1 MYQSRSG
8 LYKPLSVPEKEIRL
22 IRLRPRSFYRPE
34 QISDDVLICT
44 LEHASRS
51 NAIQYTAL
59 SYAWGS
65 GNETRPILVD
75 ETRQSIGANLEA
87 ALRELW
93 DDNEEVLVWADQL
106 CINQDDKV
114 EKNRQVSQMKEI
126 YEEAQRVIA
135 WLGPA
140 ADGSDL
146 VMFWIRKMSNAEGS
160 RSVTIDILN
169 HHEKPENLAA
179 MTEAFDKFC
188 QRDYW
193 QRLWIIQEFTVAQQ
207 LFIACGGA
215 LIAFDELVGA
225 LDFLKLPKWVVEQPD
240 MVNAYKST
248 SLTFVRGV
256 VTRRMRYQLRSGHQ
270 LDSLFQVVVESLVMG
285 IDYSHRETSYPR
297 DRIFS
302 VLGLAGDAF
311 SFGSF
316 PDYAPSTSCEDV
328 YEEAARGFLR
338 QGHVDIFCY
347 CQFPRTERNRRM
359 ATWAPDWQMPT
370 RKPNVD
376 DPWFSQFSAGT
387 ATNIAPQSITFPD
400 TKSVALQGII
410 VDEVK
415 GFGSTWNPDWLSAL
429 DCQAALDYLTEIT
442 AFCEDSPRV
451 SVDDV
456 QLVTARVA
464 INERVAYTSEDWR
477 QFYVTG
483 YNSAVD
489 SLFDAFQ
496 LGMEVA
502 ETWFTTGMKLLH
514 SRRPFIS
521 KTGYIGLA
529 PDHVAEGDIVCVF
542 LGAKTPYVLRP
553 TGQGTYTL
561 VGEVYLHGAMHGEIL
576 EGSPDVQ
583 KLVLR

>member
-1 MYQSRSG
+1 MNQSRNG
-8 LYKPLSVPEKEIRL
+8 LYKPLSVIEKEIRL

-34 QISDDVLICT
+34 QISDNVLICT
-44 LEHASRS
+44 LEHSSRK

-75 ETRQSIGANLEA
+75 DTTQSIGANLEA

-93 DDNEEVLVWADQL
+93 DDNDEVYVWGDQL

-114 EKNRQVSQMKEI
+114 EKNHQVSQMKKI

-140 ADGSDL
+140 ADLSDSIL
-146 VMFWIRKMSNAEGS
+146 FWIRQMSKSEGS
-160 RSVTIDILN
+160 RSVTIDILD
-169 HHEKPENLAA
+169 HHGKLENLAF

-193 QRLWIIQEFTVAQQ
+193 QRLWIIQEFTVAKE

-215 LIAFDELVGA
+215 LIAFDELAKA
-225 LDFLKLPKWVVEQPD
+225 LDFLNLPKWVVEQPD
-240 MVNAYKST
+240 MVEAYKST
-248 SLTFVRGV
+248 SLTFIKGL
-256 VTRRMRYQLRSGHQ
+256 VTRRQRYQLRSGDQ
-270 LDSLFQVVVESLVMG
+270 LDPLFQVVVASLVMG
-285 IDYSHRETSYPR
+285 IDYSHRETSDAR

-302 VLGLAGDAF
+302 VLGLAGDTG
-311 SFGSF
+311 SFRSF
-316 PDYAPSTSCEDV
+316 PDYAPTTTYEDV

-347 CQFPRTERNRRM
+347 CQFPRTETNRRM
-359 ATWAPDWQMPT
+359 ATWAPDWHAPT
-370 RKPNVD
+370 KKPNAD

-387 ATNIAPQSITFPD
+387 AQSIAAQSITFPD
-400 TKSVALQGII
+400 SDSVALQGII

-415 GFGSTWNPDWLSAL
+415 MFGSTWNPDWLSTL

-477 QFYVTG
+477 GFYLKG

-489 SLFDAFQ
+489 SFFDGFQ
-496 LGMEVA
+496 LGLEVA

-521 KTGYIGLA
+521 KTGYVGLG
-529 PDHVAEGDIVCVF
+529 PDHMVKGDVVCVF
-542 LGAKTPYVLRP
+542 LGAKTPYILRP
-553 TGQGTYTL
+553 SGQGAYTL
-561 VGEVYLHGAMHGEIL
+561 VGEAYLHGIMHGEIL
-576 EGSPDVQ
+576 EESPDVQ
-583 KLVLR
+583 TLVL